1 MQFDSELWNQ
11 VKSNLKNRNQNNKL
25 LDTWLAPVEYLST
38 DDSEPTSRLCLG
50 VPSELHRYWIS
61 NNFLNQIC
69 SEITAIYQKPFQIE
83 LAVTGQSQQAAPD
96 SPGALEEAMVNSIK
110 MAPPVIPPHSH
121 MGEAPSITAKF
132 LRDDYTFETFVVG
145 RNNEFAHA
153 ASYNVARNPGAEGYN
168 PLFICGPVGMGKTH
182 LLHAVGNEIR
192 KNSPHLRI
200 AYLTA
205 ETFLN
210 ECVSSIRRNEM
221 EKFKSRYREKCDV
234 MLVDD
239 IQFLKGESTQD
250 EFFHT
255 LNHFFAQKKQVVVAS
270 DRMPKDIM
278 GLEDRIRSRLEWGL
292 IADIQMPDIETRL
305 AILRYKAERL
315 QLRIQEDVITYIA
328 RISKRSI
335 RELEGNLNKFKMYCE
350 LQGLH
355 PSLENAKKVLA
366 IHDHQ
371 TVITLEDIQKIVCEK
386 YQLKLVDL
394 KSTSRTKTVVVPR
407 QVAMYLIKKILDK
420 SLVDI
425 GRAFGGRDHTTV
437 LNAIARVES
446 LQLKDLDFRKDYEE
460 LMNRINIITGV

>member
-1 MQFDSELWNQ
+1 MLFDSNLWGQ
-11 VKSNLKNRNQNNKL
+11 VKTNLKSRNQNNKL

-38 DDSEPTSRLCLG
+38 DDTGPTSRLCLG

-69 SEITAIYQKPFQIE
+69 SEITAIYTRPFQIE
-83 LAVTGQSQQAAPD
+83 LSVTGQSQQVAPD
-96 SPGALEEAMVNSIK
+96 SPNAIEEAM
-110 MAPPVIPPHSH
+110 MASTKTPSTPVTPGGFPQPNETTPNFIPP
-121 MGEAPSITAKF
+121 KF
-132 LRDDYTFETFVVG
+132 LREDHTFETFVVG

-200 AYLTA
+200 NYLTA

-221 EKFKSRYREKCDV
+221 EKFKARYREKSDV
-234 MLVDD
+234 LLVDD

-270 DRMPKDIM
+270 DRMPKDIT

-305 AILRYKAERL
+305 AILRYKSVRL
-315 QLRIQEDVITYIA
+315 
-328 RISKRSI
+328 K
-335 RELEGNLNKFKMYCE
+335 
-350 LQGLH
+350 
-355 PSLENAKKVLA
+355 
-366 IHDHQ
+366 
-371 TVITLEDIQKIVCEK
+371 
-386 YQLKLVDL
+386 
-394 KSTSRTKTVVVPR
+394 
-407 QVAMYLIKKILDK
+407 
-420 SLVDI
+420 
-425 GRAFGGRDHTTV
+425 
-437 LNAIARVES
+437 
-446 LQLKDLDFRKDYEE
+446 
-460 LMNRINIITGV
+460 

>member
-1 MQFDSELWNQ
+1 MHFDSQLWGQ
-11 VKSNLKNRNQNNKL
+11 VKTNLKSRNQNNKL
-25 LDTWLAPVEYLST
+25 LDTWLAPVEHLST
-38 DDSEPTSRLCLG
+38 DDTGPTSRLCLG

-69 SEITAIYQKPFQIE
+69 SEITAIYTRPFQIE
-83 LAVTGQSQQAAPD
+83 LSVTGQNQQSAPD
-96 SPGALEEAMVNSIK
+96 SPNALEEAMVAATKPVNL
-110 MAPPVIPPHSH
+110 PPQNQTLTPSFTPP
-121 MGEAPSITAKF
+121 KF
-132 LRDDYTFETFVVG
+132 LREDHTFETFVVG

-200 AYLTA
+200 NYLTA

-221 EKFKSRYREKCDV
+221 EKFKARYREKSDV
-234 MLVDD
+234 LLVDD

-270 DRMPKDIM
+270 DRMPKDIT

-315 QLRIQEDVITYIA
+315 NIRIQEDVINYIA

-350 LQGLH
+350 LQGLQ

-371 TVITLEDIQKIVCEK
+371 TVITLEEIQKLVCEK
-386 YQLKLVDL
+386 FQIKLVDI
-394 KSTSRTKTVVVPR
+394 KSASRTKTLVVPR
-407 QVAMYLIKKILDK
+407 QMAMYLIKKVLDK

-437 LNAIARVES
+437 LNAIARVTS
-446 LQLKDLDFRKDYEE
+446 LQQTDLDFRKDYEE
-460 LMNRINIITGV
+460 LLGRINTITGV